1 MKTMF
6 VHTGLCV
13 RATPCNAQLCRANV
27 SPCMSDQCGRVCLR
41 VCWNPSSPVKNWTS
55 LGVNFPAL
63 IEKSDCRS
71 TATVSTFCTLYNI
84 LIYLF
89 SIFLPEW
96 IWWKDDHTV
105 LLTYLKNLPEGLL
118 QLQAENRFTWT
129 HILQDCLTQNLRFLP
144 QVLNLC
150 GKKTWSASLPFK
162 TGFPPNWISGL
173 GDRNPQC
180 CGNREAP
187 AQTHLCTFCLD
198 IRAHVIST
206 VSVTFK
212 APHWFRKF
220 SAEGCR
226 WNCSW
231 SGVLVPKLWCGLCDN
246 CRQWKP
252 LSVWS
257 PVWLSLNKTC
267 RVPLFI
273 LLCARNPCK
282 VQGNL
287 TPSDILPTKKT
298 HPG

>member
-1 MKTMF
+1 M
-6 VHTGLCV
+6 
-13 RATPCNAQLCRANV
+13 
-27 SPCMSDQCGRVCLR
+27 
-41 VCWNPSSPVKNWTS
+41 
-55 LGVNFPAL
+55 
-63 IEKSDCRS
+63 
-71 TATVSTFCTLYNI
+71 
-84 LIYLF
+84 
-89 SIFLPEW
+89 
-96 IWWKDDHTV
+96 
-105 LLTYLKNLPEGLL
+105 
-118 QLQAENRFTWT
+118 
-129 HILQDCLTQNLRFLP
+129 
-144 QVLNLC
+144 
-150 GKKTWSASLPFK
+150 PFK

-180 CGNREAP
+180 CSNREAP

-220 SAEGCR
+220 STEGCR

-257 PVWLSLNKTC
+257 PVRLSLNKTC
-267 RVPLFI
+267 RLPLFI
-273 LLCARNPCK
+273 LLCARNPHK

-287 TPSDILPTKKT
+287 TPYDILPTKKPILDRWDSST
-298 HPG
+298 ADILHQRTSGPALDGTGPAAPVVNAGFW